1 VLPTVAGGDDD
12 ADAVHPCCLPEPAGR
27 VGTVLRV
34 IELRTP
40 GELDAMRAAGA
51 VVADMLAAVRA
62 AAAPGVRLTE
72 LDAVARDVLAD
83 AGATSP
89 FLGYAPLPTTPPFPG
104 VVCLSVNDVA
114 LHGIPTPEPLADGDL
129 LSVDAGATLDGWV
142 GDAAI
147 TFPVGTARPADRPL
161 VAAAEQAL
169 QAGIAAAVPGNRV
182 GDISAAIAAVG
193 RAAGCGINTDQGG
206 HGVGRSM
213 HEAPSVPNE
222 GRPGRGLP
230 LRAGLVIAIEPWFLA
245 GGSDDYR
252 VDADGWTLRSADGSR
267 AAHVEHT
274 VAVTDDG
281 PRILTTAS

>member
-1 VLPTVAGGDDD
+1 M
-12 ADAVHPCCLPEPAGR
+12 
-27 VGTVLRV
+27 

-40 GELDAMRAAGA
+40 GEIDAMRAAGA
-51 VVADMLAAVRA
+51 VVADMHAAVHA
-62 AAAPGVRLTE
+62 LAAPGVRLTE
-72 LDAVARDVLAD
+72 LDAVARQVLAD

-89 FLGYAPLPTTPPFPG
+89 FLGYAPLHSTPPFPG
-104 VVCLSVNDVA
+104 VLCLSVNDVA
-114 LHGIPTPEPLADGDL
+114 LHGIPTSEELEDGDL

-142 GDAAI
+142 GDAARTYPI
-147 TFPVGTARPADRPL
+147 GTPRPEDVQL
-161 VAAAEQAL
+161 VETTERAL
-169 QAGIAAAVPGNRV
+169 AAGIAAAVVGNKI
-182 GDISAAIAAVG
+182 GDISAAIGAVG
-193 RAAGCGINTDQGG
+193 RAGGCGINTDQGG

-222 GRPGRGLP
+222 GRAGRGLK

-274 VAVTDDG
+274 VAVTEDG
-281 PRILTTAS
+281 PRILTAPR

>member
-1 VLPTVAGGDDD
+1 M
-12 ADAVHPCCLPEPAGR
+12 
-27 VGTVLRV
+27 

-40 GELDAMRAAGA
+40 GEIDAMRAAGA
-51 VVADMLAAVRA
+51 VVAQMLAAVRA
-62 AAAPGVRLTE
+62 AAMPGVRLTQ
-72 LDAVARDVLAD
+72 LDEVAREVLAL

-89 FLGYAPLPTTPPFPG
+89 FLGYAPVSTTPPFPG

-114 LHGIPTPEPLADGDL
+114 LHGIPTMQALEDGDL

-142 GDAAI
+142 GDAAV
-147 TFPVGTARPADRPL
+147 TFPVGEPRAEDLAL
-161 VAAAEQAL
+161 VATTERAL
-169 QAGIAAAVPGNRV
+169 QAGIAAAVVGNRV

-193 RAAGCGINTDQGG
+193 RAGGCGINTDQGG
-206 HGVGRSM
+206 HGVGRTM
-213 HEAPSVPNE
+213 HEAPHVPNE

-245 GGSDDYR
+245 GGDDDYR

-281 PRILTTAS
+281 PRVLTAPA

>member
-1 VLPTVAGGDDD
+1 M
-12 ADAVHPCCLPEPAGR
+12 
-27 VGTVLRV
+27 

-40 GELDAMRAAGA
+40 GEIDAMRAAGA
-51 VVADMLAAVRA
+51 VVADMHAAVHA
-62 AAAPGVRLTE
+62 LAAPGVRLTE
-72 LDAVARDVLAD
+72 LDAVARQVLAD

-89 FLGYAPLPTTPPFPG
+89 FLGYAPLRSTPPFPG
-104 VVCLSVNDVA
+104 VLCLSVNDVA
-114 LHGIPTPEPLADGDL
+114 LHGIPTSQELEDGDL

-142 GDAAI
+142 GDAARTYPI
-147 TFPVGTARPADRPL
+147 GTPRPEDLQL
-161 VAAAEQAL
+161 VETTERAL
-169 QAGIAAAVPGNRV
+169 AAGIAAAVVGNKI
-182 GDISAAIAAVG
+182 GDISAAIGAVG
-193 RAAGCGINTDQGG
+193 RAGGCGINTDQGG

-222 GRPGRGLP
+222 GRAGRGVP

-274 VAVTDDG
+274 VAVTADG
-281 PRILTTAS
+281 PRILTAPR

>member
-1 VLPTVAGGDDD
+1 
-12 ADAVHPCCLPEPAGR
+12 
-27 VGTVLRV
+27 V

-62 AAAPGVRLTE
+62 AAAPGVRLSQ
-72 LDAVARDVLAD
+72 LDAIARDVLAD

-114 LHGIPTPEPLADGDL
+114 LHGIPTADELDDGDL

-147 TFPVGTARPADRPL
+147 TFPVGTAQPADLTL
-161 VAAAEQAL
+161 VATTERAL
-169 QAGIAAAVPGNRV
+169 EAGIAAAVVGNRV
-182 GDISAAIAAVG
+182 GDISAAIASVG
-193 RAAGCGINTDQGG
+193 RAGGCGINTDQGG
-206 HGVGRSM
+206 HGVGRTM
-213 HEAPSVPNE
+213 HEAPHVPNE
-222 GRPGRGLP
+222 GRVGRGVP
-230 LRAGLVIAIEPWFLA
+230 LRPGLVIAIEPWFLA

-274 VAVTDDG
+274 VAVTEDG
-281 PRILTTAS
+281 PRILTLPR